1 MVGGGGAL
9 RNNTRD
15 WISSF
20 SRNLGTTASIMVKLW
35 ALKDDHAL
43 VLQLEFDNINVEMDA
58 KVITYMLTL
67 C

>member
-1 MVGGGGAL
+1 
-9 RNNTRD
+9 
-15 WISSF
+15 
-20 SRNLGTTASIMVKLW
+20 MVKLW

-58 KVITYMLTL
+58 KVITYMWTL